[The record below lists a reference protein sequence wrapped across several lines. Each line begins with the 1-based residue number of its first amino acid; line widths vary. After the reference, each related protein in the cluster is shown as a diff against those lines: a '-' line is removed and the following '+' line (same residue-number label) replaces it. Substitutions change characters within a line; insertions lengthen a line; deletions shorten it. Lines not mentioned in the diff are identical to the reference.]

1 MHEPASSSVLR
12 QRESRAHREH
22 SGPEIYLCISP
33 CGDKFAERLRRRCD
47 ADNSTLFLSLSFIS
61 ISFASSAKPP
71 HRRVCLIDLGRPLS
85 SSCKTHPI
93 CAPLTSLEAPRPAA
107 AAAAKRLPSR
117 GVDNAAFIREANRDA
132 GYRISAPAPLGAL
145 IAQRLPF
152 SAALLAS

>member
-1 MHEPASSSVLR
+1 MRRDGRCCINQRAPLFSGSS
-12 QRESRAHREH
+12 ESRVHREH
-22 SGPEIYLCISP
+22 SGPEIYLCISRVEINLLKG
-33 CGDKFAERLRRRCD
+33 CGACD

-107 AAAAKRLPSR
+107 AVTAAAKRLPSR
-117 GVDNAAFIREANRDA
+117 GVDNKAFIREANRDA

-145 IAQRLPF
+145 IAQR
-152 SAALLAS
+152 